1 MREPRAVQTDQHHVF
16 PQEHI
21 DWFTQR
27 GVDVHD
33 FTIDIS
39 LPEHG
44 AQHGG
49 GDWRQARER
58 WNSEIMR
65 LLNAAE
71 RNKQAIQGATARLSP
86 REIMQVGQ
94 RLMARRGLG
103 GLAFHR
109 YLVNGQ
115 PV

>member
-1 MREPRAVQTDQHHVF
+1 MREPGAVQTDQHHVF

-65 LLNAAE
+65 LLNAASE
-71 RNKQAIQGATARLSP
+71 PSKPSTGQRCTSRP

-103 GLAFHR
+103 GLPFHR

-115 PV
+115 PI